1 LDTKA
6 RAEHVMESCAH
17 PLLDTLP
24 LQNRRMRS
32 SMCLVLLLFLRL
44 CISVYI
50 THSCSL
56 LYLGVG
62 EGEKRYNKASKQ
74 KVVQTNS
81 RSSDRKADG
90 G

>member
-1 LDTKA
+1 MDTKA

-56 LYLGVG
+56 VYLGQRERNVTTQG
-62 EGEKRYNKASKQ
+62 KQTKGGPNKLQ
-74 KVVQTNS
+74 IE
-81 RSSDRKADG
+81 
-90 G
+90 